1 MINYLEKGHGLHE
14 AIGDAGH
21 KLWHEDRVWKS
32 TNDAVVQALIDN
44 YDHVPYEREKALE
57 RVSEQFEK
65 AALAVD
71 GMYPMTEQRSF
82 YKQEREAKA
91 FNRDNT
97 SSTPLLS
104 RIAAKRG
111 GTVADLAA
119 KVLINSN
126 KSESALGDLI
136 GTRHKREVA
145 IGAATDLQALLDIK
159 LEG

>member
-1 MINYLEKGHGLHE
+1 MINYIEKGHGLHE

-21 KLWHEDRVWKS
+21 KLWHEDRVWRS
-32 TNDAVVQALIDN
+32 TNDAVVQSIIDN
-44 YDHVPYEREKALE
+44 YDYVPYEREKALE

-91 FNRDNT
+91 FTRDNA
-97 SSTPLLS
+97 SPTPLLS
-104 RIAAKRG
+104 RMAAKRG
-111 GTVADLAA
+111 RTVANLAA
-119 KVLINSN
+119 KVLLNSSN
-126 KSESALGDLI
+126 SENAIGDLI
-136 GTRHKREVA
+136 GTRHKREAA